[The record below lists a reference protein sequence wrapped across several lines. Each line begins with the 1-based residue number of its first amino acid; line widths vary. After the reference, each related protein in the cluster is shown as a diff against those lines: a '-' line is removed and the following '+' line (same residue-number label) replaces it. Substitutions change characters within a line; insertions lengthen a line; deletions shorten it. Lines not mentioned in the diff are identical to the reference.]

1 MCPPKLDILG
11 GHLRD
16 DRLHYLLILSFT
28 HYLNAEGIELS
39 FDGLLVNRWISEL
52 VLVKDPMLKK
62 KKTGGDMYNI
72 QEDITNF
79 YYLPCFQW
87 PTSSLKA
94 GSRALWQKQRDD
106 PPETSQ

>member
-1 MCPPKLDILG
+1 
-11 GHLRD
+11 
-16 DRLHYLLILSFT
+16 
-28 HYLNAEGIELS
+28 
-39 FDGLLVNRWISEL
+39 
-52 VLVKDPMLKK
+52 
-62 KKTGGDMYNI
+62 MYNI

-94 GSRALWQKQRDD
+94 GSRALWHKQRDD